1 MIYHH
6 LSLSALGRQALAT
19 GQFIVT
25 AIMILH
31 LLGRGNDN
39 TLCRQ
44 NKKPL
49 QPQSKHTHELKNYTP
64 EMKTS

>member
-31 LLGRGNDN
+31 LLGRGIMTTLSAGKIKSLYNHKAN
-39 TLCRQ
+39 T
-44 NKKPL
+44 
-49 QPQSKHTHELKNYTP
+49 HTN
-64 EMKTS
+64 